1 MNKHAL
7 LPILVTTML
16 ALFLLLGTAPLS
28 AQTFNDYSPRGHL
41 IGSASQALFAKPT
54 AEILSAPMHS
64 GSLSGPTPNR
74 WTVKCLCF
82 LSSPKSLWSQKLPL
96 RRRAQGSSSMPGS
109 LKVAVPAAA
118 GQAALLFAWFS
129 SKLIG
134 DS

>member
-64 GSLSGPTPNR
+64 GSGFSKKSLGKLRYGSGPY
-74 WTVKCLCF
+74 
-82 LSSPKSLWSQKLPL
+82 
-96 RRRAQGSSSMPGS
+96 
-109 LKVAVPAAA
+109 
-118 GQAALLFAWFS
+118 
-129 SKLIG
+129 
-134 DS
+134 